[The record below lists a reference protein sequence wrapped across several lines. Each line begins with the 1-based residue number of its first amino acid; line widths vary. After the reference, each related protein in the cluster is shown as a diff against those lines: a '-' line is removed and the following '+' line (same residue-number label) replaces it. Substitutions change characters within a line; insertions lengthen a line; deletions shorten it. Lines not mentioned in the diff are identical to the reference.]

1 MHQTRGLML
10 IVLGMHRSGTSS
22 VAGTAV
28 RLGLAPPRTLL
39 PPAPDNPLG
48 FYESVLVTSLN
59 DLIFRAAGCDW
70 SECLS
75 FDPARFD
82 EKGQAAMGEMIAGLL
97 REEFVFPGFNVI
109 KDPRMCL
116 TLPLWM
122 PALRE
127 TRAAL
132 SAVLVLRDPLAVAR
146 SLVRRDGIPP
156 DRSIRLWL
164 HHMLRAE
171 HASRTIPR
179 AVVAYDALL
188 ADWRG
193 TMDRAG
199 RIAGIV
205 WPGWTR
211 GPRPDI
217 DEFLVP
223 PRSGGAEAMEIP
235 AGLRDDVL
243 EVWSA
248 LRALRDDPMDRSAM
262 ARLDDARR
270 LSAGVM

>member
-39 PPAPDNPLG
+39 PPAPDNPRG
-48 FYESVLVTSLN
+48 FYESLLVTSLN

-70 SECLS
+70 SECLD

-82 EKGQAAMGEMIAGLL
+82 EKGQAAVGEMISGLL

-109 KDPRMCL
+109 KDPRLCL
-116 TLPLWM
+116 TLPLWI

-132 SAVLVLRDPLAVAR
+132 SALLVLRDPLAVAR
-146 SLVRRDGIPP
+146 SLARRDGIPP

-171 HASRTIPR
+171 HASRTMPR
-179 AVVAYDALL
+179 AVVTYDALL

-193 TMDRAG
+193 TLDRAG
-199 RIAGIV
+199 RVAGIA

-217 DEFLVP
+217 DGFLIP
-223 PRSGGAEAMEIP
+223 PGSGEEVTMEMP
-235 AGLRDDVL
+235 AALRDDVH
-243 EVWSA
+243 EVWSG
-248 LRALRDDPMDRSAM
+248 LLSLRDDPMDRAAM
-262 ARLDDARR
+262 ARLDHARR
-270 LSAGVM
+270 LWAGVM